1 MNLWP
6 SLWLVM
12 AGGAVGAGLRFLI
25 GAWLLRQLG
34 AGFPWGTFAV
44 NVLGSFAAGL
54 LLAWLQRP
62 EAAPWLRPLLMT
74 GLLGGLTTW
83 SALMIDCLVLWR
95 ELERPGL
102 AISYLALT
110 FACGLAAV
118 VLGLLL
124 GQGMRGA

>member
-1 MNLWP
+1 MNLWS

-12 AGGAVGAGLRFLI
+12 AGGALGAGARFLI

-44 NVLGSFAAGL
+44 NVLGSFGAGL
-54 LLAWLQRP
+54 LLVWLQKP

-74 GLLGGLTTW
+74 GVLGGLTTW
-83 SALMIDCLVLWR
+83 SALMVDCLLLWR

-102 AISYLALT
+102 ALLYLALT
-110 FACGLAAV
+110 LVFGIAAL
-118 VLGLLL
+118 LGGWLL
-124 GQGMRGA
+124 GQGLRG